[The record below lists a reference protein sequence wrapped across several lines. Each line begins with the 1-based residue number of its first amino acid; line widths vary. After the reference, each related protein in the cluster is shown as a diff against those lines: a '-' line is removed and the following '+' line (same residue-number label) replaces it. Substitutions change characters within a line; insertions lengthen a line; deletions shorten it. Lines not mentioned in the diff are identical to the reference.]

1 MRGGHQACLLEIEG
15 LAYNKTYPT
24 QDIPVVLKVY
34 SNKFHCFV
42 LKEVL
47 KILALNVGME
57 YVVDQANVMYANLD
71 HGGLLPLFG
80 L

>member
-1 MRGGHQACLLEIEG
+1 MMRGHQPILLEVKG
-15 LAYNKTYPT
+15 VAYNETYPT

-42 LKEVL
+42 LEEVL
-47 KILALNVGME
+47 KILALNVGMG
-57 YVVDQANVMYANLD
+57 YVVDQANVMYTNLD
-71 HGGLLPLFG
+71 HGRLLPLFV